1 MSDTITDYDVVTVEV
16 GGQHRLRDRDVAV
29 VNKRRLYYVKVL
41 SPESI
46 ELTAV
51 PWWHYLWQWTHLVS
65 SWWPW

>member
-1 MSDTITDYDVVTVEV
+1 VSDTVTDHDVVTVEV
-16 GGQHRLRDRDVAV
+16 QGQHRLRDGDVAV

-41 SPESI
+41 TPSSV
-46 ELTAV
+46 ELTSV